1 MRVESWKVAI
11 NSVIA
16 KTTAA
21 AHPLVAQETDLAT
34 IAEAARAYESDV
46 ADFCAW
52 GSRKRGA
59 ASVPASA
66 ETVALYVTNRAS
78 RARPAAS
85 GPRLVAI
92 NVYYKSAGYDLTL
105 KVMSIQSPPPPVSKG
120 GLFFPGRD
128 S

>member
-1 MRVESWKVAI
+1 M
-11 NSVIA
+11 
-16 KTTAA
+16 
-21 AHPLVAQETDLAT
+21 
-34 IAEAARAYESDV
+34 

-78 RARPAAS
+78 RARPAAI

-92 NVYYKSAGYDLTL
+92 NVYHKSAGYDLTL
-105 KVMSIQSPPPPVSKG
+105 KVMSINQSRRPQFQKEVSSLPGEILKTPPFVWIDFGNIKSDH
-120 GLFFPGRD
+120 R
-128 S
+128 